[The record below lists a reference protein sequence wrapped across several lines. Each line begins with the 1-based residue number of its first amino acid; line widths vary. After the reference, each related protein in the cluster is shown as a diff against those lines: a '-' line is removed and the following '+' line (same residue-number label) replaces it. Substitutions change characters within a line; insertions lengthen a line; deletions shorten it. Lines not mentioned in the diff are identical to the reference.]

1 MDNRLHYTT
10 SRRWHIEMVK
20 CPLKPVYNVAN
31 IKNVGRIT
39 QFYCTDVTFVLFSPF
54 LSRERSKLL
63 KHDGKYVCDNR
74 IFFVVASNQK
84 RSYEASAVDLEI
96 WATNSDTDIFSQ
108 SYTEYWKLV
117 QDGRGGL
124 KPHCQQLTSNALILP
139 SSFEKQDSLYTN
151 RYGELITNAIT
162 KQQSRM
168 RESPKSLVFVGIQR
182 EMLDN
187 LQTLNSS
194 PILLMCHVMRLWLFK
209 QEISFVYVLG

>member
-1 MDNRLHYTT
+1 ML
-10 SRRWHIEMVK
+10 
-20 CPLKPVYNVAN
+20 C
-31 IKNVGRIT
+31 
-39 QFYCTDVTFVLFSPF
+39 SPF
-54 LSRERSKLL
+54 LRRERSKLL
-63 KHDGKYVCDNR
+63 KHEVNMYV
-74 IFFVVASNQK
+74 ITAFFFVVASNQK
-84 RSYEASAVDLEI
+84 RCYEASAVDLEI

-117 QDGRGGL
+117 QDGRGSL

-168 RESPKSLVFVGIQR
+168 RESPKSLVCVGIQR

-187 LQTLNSS
+187 LQKLNSS
-194 PILLMCHVMRLWLFK
+194 PILLVCHVLRLWLFK

>member
-1 MDNRLHYTT
+1 M
-10 SRRWHIEMVK
+10 
-20 CPLKPVYNVAN
+20 
-31 IKNVGRIT
+31 
-39 QFYCTDVTFVLFSPF
+39 
-54 LSRERSKLL
+54 
-63 KHDGKYVCDNR
+63 
-74 IFFVVASNQK
+74 ASNQK

-168 RESPKSLVFVGIQR
+168 RESPKSLVFVGIQI

-187 LQTLNSS
+187 LQKLNSS
-194 PILLMCHVMRLWLFK
+194 PILLVCHVMRLWLFNKRFPLFMYWARDNCEHNEAIRDEESINLHVFLK
-209 QEISFVYVLG
+209 QKRTTH